1 MRRIL
6 ALVGHRIAAYK
17 GNNDKT
23 PNLCTCRGS
32 RLGVVAIFMG
42 RDWFPSGLYNLT
54 GRGSTP
60 LRSNFL
66 TKLY

>member
-1 MRRIL
+1 MRRVL
-6 ALVGHRIAAYK
+6 ALVGHRIAACK

-23 PNLCTCRGS
+23 PNPSLPEERN
-32 RLGVVAIFMG
+32 GVVAIFMG

-60 LRSNFL
+60 LRSSFL
-66 TKLY
+66 MDLA